1 MKIFTFDEACR
12 PAIDSVMAS
21 LRAQPQWQAELCCG
35 KTLGVLLHEG
45 GFLAAFSGTLGGK
58 TRQEGFVP
66 PVFDLM
72 QPGSWFLK
80 EEAAI
85 SAINAR
91 LDALGH
97 PASEA
102 TEEECLLRCERKRRS
117 RALQDWL
124 FRQYRFLNALGEER
138 ALPDLVPLNQCQ
150 SGMGDC
156 CAPKLLQEAYRRGL
170 TPLAV
175 AEWDAATG
183 VFTPP
188 CAGRC
193 RPILQFMLRGLDVE
207 PDPRLAES
215 ERLVPLLHTVWEN
228 ECMLVVD
235 KPSGML
241 SVPGKEFLPSVESVT
256 GHTAVHRLD
265 RDTSGLLLLAKTP
278 EDLSRLRRLFESRR
292 VEKRYVALLE
302 REMPVGAE
310 YEIALPLCP
319 DIGNRPR
326 QMVSERYGKKALTHC
341 RVMSNV
347 DGHALV
353 HLTPR
358 TGRTHQLRVHCAH
371 PEGLDN
377 PILGDPL
384 YGSTAGKMP
393 ASRLMLHASFLA
405 IDGREFFSPSHWKL
419 KYRLS
424 CVCAEL

>member
-12 PAIDSVMAS
+12 PAMAS
-21 LRAQPQWQAELCCG
+21 VTARLRERPQWQAELRCG
-35 KTLGVLLHEG
+35 KTLGVLLYEG
-45 GFLAAFSGTLGGK
+45 GFLAAFSGTLGGQ

-72 QPGSWFLK
+72 QPGSWFLE

-91 LDALGH
+91 LDVLGH

-102 TEEECLLRCERKRRS
+102 TEEECRLRCERKQRS

-124 FRQYRFLNALGEER
+124 FHQYRFLNARGEER
-138 ALPDLVPLNQCQ
+138 ALPDLVPLNLCQ

-183 VFTPP
+183 EFSPP

-193 RPILQFMLRGLDVE
+193 RPVLQFMLQGLDDVE

-215 ERLVPLLHTVWEN
+215 VRLIPLLRTVYED

-235 KPSGML
+235 KPSGLL

-265 RDTSGLLLLAKTP
+265 RDTSGLLLLAKNP
-278 EDLSRLRRLFESRR
+278 ADLSRLRSLFEGRR
-292 VEKRYVALLE
+292 VEKHYVALLE
-302 REMPVGAE
+302 REMPVGTE
-310 YEIALPLCP
+310 CDIALPLCL
-319 DIGNRPR
+319 DIFHRPR
-326 QMVSERYGKKALTHC
+326 QTVSERYGKKALTHC
-341 RVMSNV
+341 RVVGNV
-347 DGHALV
+347 NGHASV
-353 HLTPR
+353 QLTPH

-384 YGSTAGKMP
+384 YGSSSGA
-393 ASRLMLHASFLA
+393 ASSPRLMLHACVLN
-405 IDGREFFSPSHWKL
+405 IDGRRFFSPCLW
-419 KYRLS
+419 
-424 CVCAEL
+424 A

>member
-12 PAIDSVMAS
+12 PAMAS
-21 LRAQPQWQAELCCG
+21 VTARLRERPQWHAELRCG
-35 KTLGVLLHEG
+35 KTLGVLLYEG
-45 GFLAAFSGTLGGK
+45 GFLAAFSGTLGGQ

-72 QPGSWFLK
+72 QPGSWFLE

-91 LDALGH
+91 LDVLGH

-102 TEEECLLRCERKRRS
+102 TEEECRLRCERKQRS

-124 FRQYRFLNALGEER
+124 FRQYRFLNARGEER
-138 ALPDLVPLNQCQ
+138 SLPDLVPLNLCQ

-183 VFTPP
+183 EFSPP

-193 RPILQFMLRGLDVE
+193 RPVLQFMLQGLDDVE

-215 ERLVPLLHTVWEN
+215 VRLIPLLRTVYED

-235 KPSGML
+235 KPSGLL

-265 RDTSGLLLLAKTP
+265 RDTSGLLLLAKNP
-278 EDLSRLRRLFESRR
+278 ADLSRLRSLFEGRR
-292 VEKRYVALLE
+292 VEKHYVALLE
-302 REMPVGAE
+302 REMPVGTE
-310 YEIALPLCP
+310 CDIALPLCL
-319 DIGNRPR
+319 DIFHRPR
-326 QMVSERYGKKALTHC
+326 QTVSERYGKKALTHC
-341 RVMSNV
+341 RVVGNV
-347 DGHALV
+347 NGHASV
-353 HLTPR
+353 QLTPH

-384 YGSTAGKMP
+384 YGSSSGA
-393 ASRLMLHASFLA
+393 ASSPRLMLHACVLN
-405 IDGREFFSPSHWKL
+405 IDGRRFFSPCLW
-419 KYRLS
+419 
-424 CVCAEL
+424 A

>member
-12 PAIDSVMAS
+12 PAMSSVMMR
-21 LRAQPQWQAELCCG
+21 LREQPQWQSELRGG
-35 KTLGVLLHEG
+35 KTLGVLLYEG
-45 GFLAAFSGTLGGK
+45 GFLAAFSGTLGGQ

-72 QPGSWFLK
+72 QPGSWFLE

-97 PASEA
+97 PASAA
-102 TEEECLLRCERKRRS
+102 TEEECRLRFERKQRS

-138 ALPDLVPLNQCQ
+138 ALPDLVPLGQCQ

-170 TPLAV
+170 KPLAV

-183 VFTPP
+183 EFTPP

-193 RPILQFMLRGLDVE
+193 RPILRFMLRGLDVE

-215 ERLVPLLHTVWEN
+215 ERLLPLLRTVWEDN
-228 ECMLVVD
+228 RVMVVD
-235 KPSGML
+235 KPSGLL

-256 GHTAVHRLD
+256 GYTAVHRLD
-265 RDTSGLLLLAKTP
+265 RDTSGLLLLAKNP
-278 EDLSRLRRLFESRR
+278 AELSRLRRLFESRQ
-292 VEKRYVALLE
+292 VEKHYVALLE
-302 REMPVGAE
+302 HAMPVGAE

-319 DIGNRPR
+319 DIFRRPR
-326 QMVSERYGKKALTHC
+326 QTVSERYGKKALTHC
-341 RVMSNV
+341 RVTANV

-353 HLTPR
+353 HLTPH

-371 PEGLDN
+371 SGGLDN

-384 YGSTAGKMP
+384 YGTPGCDTSAT
-393 ASRLMLHASFLA
+393 RLMLHASVLV
-405 IDGREFFSPSHWKL
+405 IDGREFFSPCPWT
-419 KYRLS
+419 
-424 CVCAEL
+424 

>member
-12 PAIDSVMAS
+12 PAMESVMRR
-21 LRAQPQWQAELCCG
+21 LRQQPQWQSELRSG
-35 KTLGVLLHEG
+35 KTLGVLLYEG
-45 GFLAAFSGTLGGK
+45 GFLAAFSGTLGGR

-72 QPGSWFLK
+72 QPGSYFLE

-85 SAINAR
+85 SAINDR

-102 TEEECLLRCERKRRS
+102 TEEECRLRHERKQRS

-124 FRQYRFLNALGEER
+124 FRQYRFLNARGEER
-138 ALPDLVPLNQCQ
+138 ALTELVPLSQCQ

-156 CAPKLLQEAYRRGL
+156 CAPKLLQEAYRCGL
-170 TPLAV
+170 IPLAV

-183 VFTPP
+183 EFTPP

-193 RPILQFMLRGLDVE
+193 RPILQFMLQGLDVE
-207 PDPRLAES
+207 PDPRLSES
-215 ERLVPLLHTVWEN
+215 ERLVPLLRTVYEDD
-228 ECMLVVD
+228 LIAVVD
-235 KPSGML
+235 KPSGLL

-256 GHTAVHRLD
+256 GWKAVHRLD

-278 EDLSRLRRLFESRR
+278 AELSRLRRLFESRQ

-302 REMPVGAE
+302 HEMPPGEE
-310 YEIALPLCP
+310 YDIALPLCP
-319 DIGNRPR
+319 DIFHRPL
-326 QMVSERYGKKALTHC
+326 QTVSERYGRKALTHC
-341 RVMSNV
+341 RVEANV

-358 TGRTHQLRVHCAH
+358 TGRTHQLRVHCAR
-371 PEGLDN
+371 PEGLNN

-384 YGSTAGKMP
+384 YGNSLSGVSSP
-393 ASRLMLHASFLA
+393 RLMLHASSLA
-405 IDGREFFSPSHWKL
+405 IDGHQFFSPCPW
-419 KYRLS
+419 
-424 CVCAEL
+424 A

>member
-12 PAIDSVMAS
+12 PAMAS
-21 LRAQPQWQAELCCG
+21 VTARLRERPQWQAELRCG
-35 KTLGVLLHEG
+35 KTLGVLLYEG
-45 GFLAAFSGTLGGK
+45 GFLAAFSGTLGGQ

-72 QPGSWFLK
+72 QPGSWFLE

-91 LDALGH
+91 LDVLGH

-102 TEEECLLRCERKRRS
+102 TEEECRLRCERKQRS

-124 FRQYRFLNALGEER
+124 FRQYRFLNARGEER
-138 ALPDLVPLNQCQ
+138 ALPDLVPLNLCQ

-183 VFTPP
+183 EFSPP

-193 RPILQFMLRGLDVE
+193 RPVLQFMLQGLDDVE
-207 PDPRLAES
+207 PDPRLTES
-215 ERLVPLLHTVWEN
+215 VRLIPLLRTVYED

-235 KPSGML
+235 KPSGLL

-265 RDTSGLLLLAKTP
+265 RDTSGLLLLAKNP
-278 EDLSRLRRLFESRR
+278 ADLSRLRSLFEGRR
-292 VEKRYVALLE
+292 VKKHYVALLE
-302 REMPVGAE
+302 REMPVGTE
-310 YEIALPLCP
+310 CDIALPLCL
-319 DIGNRPR
+319 DIFHRPR
-326 QMVSERYGKKALTHC
+326 QTVSERYGKKALTHC
-341 RVMSNV
+341 RVVGNV
-347 DGHALV
+347 NGHASV
-353 HLTPR
+353 QLTPH

-384 YGSTAGKMP
+384 YGSSSGA
-393 ASRLMLHASFLA
+393 ASSPRLMLHACVLN
-405 IDGREFFSPSHWKL
+405 IDGRRFFSPCLW
-419 KYRLS
+419 
-424 CVCAEL
+424 A

>member
-12 PAIDSVMAS
+12 PAMDSVMAS
-21 LRAQPQWQAELCCG
+21 LRAQPQWQAELRCG
-35 KTLGVLLHEG
+35 KTLGVLIYEG
-45 GFLAAFSGTLGGK
+45 GFLAAFSGTLGGQ

-66 PVFDLM
+66 PVFDPM

-80 EEAAI
+80 EEAVI

-91 LDALGH
+91 IEFLGH
-97 PASEA
+97 PASAA
-102 TEEECLLRCERKRRS
+102 TEEECRLRCERKRRS

-124 FRQYRFLNALGEER
+124 FRQYRFLNALGEECV
-138 ALPDLVPLNQCQ
+138 LPDLVPLNQCQ

-183 VFTPP
+183 VFMPP
-188 CAGRC
+188 CTGRC

-215 ERLVPLLHTVWEN
+215 ERLVPLLRTVWED
-228 ECMLVVD
+228 ERILVVD
-235 KPSGML
+235 KPPGLL

-256 GHTAVHRLD
+256 GYTAVHRLD
-265 RDTSGLLLLAKTP
+265 RDTSGLLLLAKNP
-278 EDLSRLRRLFESRR
+278 AELIRLRSLFESRQ

-302 REMPVGAE
+302 HEMPVGME
-310 YEIALPLCP
+310 CDIALPLCP
-319 DIGNRPR
+319 DIFCRPR
-326 QMVSERYGKKALTHC
+326 QTVSERFGKKALTHC
-341 RVMSNV
+341 RVVANV

-353 HLTPR
+353 YLTPY
-358 TGRTHQLRVHCAH
+358 TGRTHQLRVHCSH
-371 PEGLDN
+371 PKGLDN

-384 YGSTAGKMP
+384 YGTSGDMSS
-393 ASRLMLHASFLA
+393 SRLMLHASVLA
-405 IDGREFFSPSHWKL
+405 IDGHRFFSPSPWT
-419 KYRLS
+419 
-424 CVCAEL
+424 

>member
-12 PAIDSVMAS
+12 PAMAS
-21 LRAQPQWQAELCCG
+21 VTARLREQPQWQAELRGG
-35 KTLGVLLHEG
+35 KTLGVLLYEG
-45 GFLAAFSGTLGGK
+45 GFLAAFSGTLGGQ

-72 QPGSWFLK
+72 QPGSWFLE

-85 SAINAR
+85 SAMNAR

-102 TEEECLLRCERKRRS
+102 TEEECRLRCERKQRS
-117 RALQDWL
+117 RALQEWL
-124 FRQYRFLNALGEER
+124 FRQYRFLNARGEER
-138 ALPDLVPLNQCQ
+138 ALLELVPLHLCQ

-156 CAPKLLQEAYRRGL
+156 CAPKLLQEAYRRGI

-183 VFTPP
+183 EFTPP
-188 CAGRC
+188 CTGRC

-207 PDPRLAES
+207 PDFRLAES
-215 ERLVPLLHTVWEN
+215 ERLASRLRTIWED
-228 ECMLVVD
+228 ERMLVVD
-235 KPSGML
+235 KPSGLL

-256 GHTAVHRLD
+256 GCTAVHRLD
-265 RDTSGLLLLAKTP
+265 RDTSGLLLLAKNP
-278 EDLSRLRRLFESRR
+278 AELSRLRRLFESRQ

-302 REMPVGAE
+302 REMAVGAE
-310 YEIALPLCP
+310 YDIALPLCP
-319 DIGNRPR
+319 DIFRRPL
-326 QMVSERYGKKALTHC
+326 QTVSERYGKKALTHC
-341 RVMSNV
+341 RVKANI

-353 HLTPR
+353 FLTPY

-384 YGSTAGKMP
+384 YGTPGGDA
-393 ASRLMLHASFLA
+393 AAARLMLHASELV
-405 IDGREFFSPSHWKL
+405 IDGREFLSP
-419 KYRLS
+419 
-424 CVCAEL
+424 CAWG

>member
-12 PAIDSVMAS
+12 PVMGAVTRR
-21 LRAQPQWQAELCCG
+21 LKERPEWQAELRSG
-35 KTLGVLLHEG
+35 KTLGVLLYEG
-45 GFLAAFSGTLGGK
+45 GFLAAFSGTLGGQ

-72 QPGSWFLK
+72 QPGSYFLE

-91 LDALGH
+91 LDFLGH

-102 TEEECLLRCERKRRS
+102 TEEECRLRHERKQRS

-124 FRQYRFLNALGEER
+124 FRQYRFRNARGEER
-138 ALPDLVPLNQCQ
+138 ALPELVPLSQCQ

-183 VFTPP
+183 EFTPP

-193 RPILQFMLRGLDVE
+193 RPILQFMLQGLEVE
-207 PDPRLAES
+207 PDPRLLES
-215 ERLVPLLHTVWEN
+215 ERLVPLLRTVYEDTL
-228 ECMLVVD
+228 MAVVD
-235 KPSGML
+235 KPSGLL

-256 GHTAVHRLD
+256 GWTAVHRLD
-265 RDTSGLLLLAKTP
+265 RDTSGLLLLAKNP
-278 EDLSRLRRLFESRR
+278 AELSRLRRLFESRQ

-302 REMPVGAE
+302 REMPLGAE
-310 YEIALPLCP
+310 YDIALPLCP
-319 DIGNRPR
+319 DIFHRPR
-326 QMVSERYGKKALTHC
+326 QTVSERYGKKALTHC
-341 RVMSNV
+341 RVEANI

-353 HLTPR
+353 HLIPH

-371 PEGLDN
+371 LDGLNN

-384 YGSTAGKMP
+384 YGTSFFE
-393 ASRLMLHASFLA
+393 SSSLRLMLHASYLA
-405 IDGREFFSPSHWKL
+405 IDGHEFFSPCPW
-419 KYRLS
+419 
-424 CVCAEL
+424 A

>member
-21 LRAQPQWQAELCCG
+21 LRAQPQWQAELRGG
-35 KTLGVLLHEG
+35 KTLGVLLYEG
-45 GFLAAFSGTLGGK
+45 GFLAAFSGTLGGQ

-97 PASEA
+97 SASEA
-102 TEEECLLRCERKRRS
+102 TEEECRLRCERKRRS
-117 RALQDWL
+117 RALQEWL

-215 ERLVPLLHTVWEN
+215 ERLVPLLRTVWED
-228 ECMLVVD
+228 ERMLVVD
-235 KPSGML
+235 KPSGLL

-256 GHTAVHRLD
+256 GCTAVHRLD
-265 RDTSGLLLLAKTP
+265 RDTSGLLLLAKNP
-278 EDLSRLRRLFESRR
+278 QELGRMRRFFESRQ
-292 VEKRYVALLE
+292 VEKRYMALLE
-302 REMPVGAE
+302 HEMPVGME
-310 YEIALPLCP
+310 CDIALPLCP
-319 DIGNRPR
+319 DIFCRPR
-326 QMVSERYGKKALTHC
+326 QTVSERYGKKALTHC
-341 RVMSNV
+341 RVVSNV
-347 DGHALV
+347 KGHALV
-353 HLTPR
+353 HLTPH

-371 PEGLDN
+371 PEGLGN
-377 PILGDPL
+377 SILGDPL
-384 YGSTAGKMP
+384 YGTPGVDTSS
-393 ASRLMLHASFLA
+393 SRLMLHASFLA
-405 IDGREFFSPSHWKL
+405 IDGREFFSPCPWD
-419 KYRLS
+419 
-424 CVCAEL
+424 

>member
-12 PAIDSVMAS
+12 PAMAS
-21 LRAQPQWQAELCCG
+21 VTARLRERPQWQAELRCG
-35 KTLGVLLHEG
+35 KTLGVLLYEG
-45 GFLAAFSGTLGGK
+45 GFLAAFSGTLGGQ

-72 QPGSWFLK
+72 QPGSWFLE

-91 LDALGH
+91 LDVLGH

-102 TEEECLLRCERKRRS
+102 TEEECRLRCERKQRS

-124 FRQYRFLNALGEER
+124 FRQYRFLNARGEER
-138 ALPDLVPLNQCQ
+138 ALPDLVPLNLCQ

-183 VFTPP
+183 EFSPP

-193 RPILQFMLRGLDVE
+193 RPVLQFMLQGLDDVE
-207 PDPRLAES
+207 SDPRLAES
-215 ERLVPLLHTVWEN
+215 VRLIPLLRTVYED

-235 KPSGML
+235 KPSGLL

-256 GHTAVHRLD
+256 GYTAVHRLD
-265 RDTSGLLLLAKTP
+265 RDTSGLLLLAKNP
-278 EDLSRLRRLFESRR
+278 ADLSRLRSLFEGRR
-292 VEKRYVALLE
+292 VEKHYVALLE
-302 REMPVGAE
+302 REMPVGTE
-310 YEIALPLCP
+310 CDIALPLCL
-319 DIGNRPR
+319 DIFHRPR
-326 QMVSERYGKKALTHC
+326 QTVSERYGKKALTHC
-341 RVMSNV
+341 RVVGNV
-347 DGHALV
+347 NGHASV
-353 HLTPR
+353 QLTPH

-384 YGSTAGKMP
+384 YGSSSGA
-393 ASRLMLHASFLA
+393 ASSPRLMLHACVLN
-405 IDGREFFSPSHWKL
+405 IDGRRFFSPCLW
-419 KYRLS
+419 
-424 CVCAEL
+424 A

>member
-12 PAIDSVMAS
+12 PAMAS
-21 LRAQPQWQAELCCG
+21 VTARLRERPQWQAELRCG
-35 KTLGVLLHEG
+35 KTLGVLLYEG
-45 GFLAAFSGTLGGK
+45 GFLAAFSGTLGGQ

-72 QPGSWFLK
+72 QPGSWFLE

-91 LDALGH
+91 LDVLGH

-102 TEEECLLRCERKRRS
+102 TEEECRLRCERKQRS

-124 FRQYRFLNALGEER
+124 FRQYRFLNARGEER
-138 ALPDLVPLNQCQ
+138 ALPDLVPLNLCQ

-183 VFTPP
+183 EFSPP

-193 RPILQFMLRGLDVE
+193 RPVLQFMLQGLDDVE

-215 ERLVPLLHTVWEN
+215 VRLIPLLRTVYED

-235 KPSGML
+235 KPSGLL

-256 GHTAVHRLD
+256 GYTAVHRLD
-265 RDTSGLLLLAKTP
+265 RDTSGLLLLAKNP
-278 EDLSRLRRLFESRR
+278 ADLSRLRSLFEGRR
-292 VEKRYVALLE
+292 VEKHYVALLE
-302 REMPVGAE
+302 REMPVGTE
-310 YEIALPLCP
+310 CDIALPLCL
-319 DIGNRPR
+319 DIFHRPR
-326 QMVSERYGKKALTHC
+326 QTVSERYGKKALTHC
-341 RVMSNV
+341 RVVGNV
-347 DGHALV
+347 NGHASV
-353 HLTPR
+353 QLTPH

-384 YGSTAGKMP
+384 YGSSSGA
-393 ASRLMLHASFLA
+393 ASSPRLMLHACVLN
-405 IDGREFFSPSHWKL
+405 IDGRRFFSPCLW
-419 KYRLS
+419 
-424 CVCAEL
+424 A

>member
-12 PAIDSVMAS
+12 PAMAS
-21 LRAQPQWQAELCCG
+21 LTARLRERPQWQAELRCG
-35 KTLGVLLHEG
+35 KTLGVLLYEG
-45 GFLAAFSGTLGGK
+45 GFLAAFSGTLGGQ

-72 QPGSWFLK
+72 QPGSWFLE

-91 LDALGH
+91 LDVLGH

-102 TEEECLLRCERKRRS
+102 TEEECRLRCERKQRS

-124 FRQYRFLNALGEER
+124 FRQYRFLNARGEER
-138 ALPDLVPLNQCQ
+138 ALPDLVPLNLCQ

-183 VFTPP
+183 EFSPP

-193 RPILQFMLRGLDVE
+193 RPVLQFMLQGLDDVE

-215 ERLVPLLHTVWEN
+215 VRLIPLLRTVYED
-228 ECMLVVD
+228 ECVLVVD
-235 KPSGML
+235 KPSGLL

-265 RDTSGLLLLAKTP
+265 RDTSGLLLLAKNP
-278 EDLSRLRRLFESRR
+278 ADLSRLRSLFEGRR
-292 VEKRYVALLE
+292 VEKHYVALLE
-302 REMPVGAE
+302 REMPVGTE
-310 YEIALPLCP
+310 CDIALPLCL
-319 DIGNRPR
+319 DIFHRPR
-326 QMVSERYGKKALTHC
+326 QTVSERYGKKALTHC
-341 RVMSNV
+341 RVVGNV
-347 DGHALV
+347 NGHASV
-353 HLTPR
+353 QLTPH

-384 YGSTAGKMP
+384 YGSSSGA
-393 ASRLMLHASFLA
+393 ASSPRLMLHACVLN
-405 IDGREFFSPSHWKL
+405 IDGRRFFSPCLW
-419 KYRLS
+419 
-424 CVCAEL
+424 A

>member
-12 PAIDSVMAS
+12 PAMDSVMRR
-21 LRAQPQWQAELCCG
+21 LRQQPQWQSELRGG
-35 KTLGVLLHEG
+35 KMLGVLLYEG

-72 QPGSWFLK
+72 QPGSWFLE

-102 TEEECLLRCERKRRS
+102 TEEECRLRCERKRRS

-138 ALPDLVPLNQCQ
+138 ALSDLVPLNQCQ

-183 VFTPP
+183 EFTPP

-215 ERLVPLLHTVWEN
+215 ERLVPLLRTVWED
-228 ECMLVVD
+228 ERILVAD
-235 KPSGML
+235 KPSGLL
-241 SVPGKEFLPSVESVT
+241 SVPGREFFPSVESVT
-256 GHTAVHRLD
+256 GYTAVHRLD
-265 RDTSGLLLLAKTP
+265 RDTSGLLLLAKSP
-278 EDLSRLRRLFESRR
+278 AELSRLRHLFESRE
-292 VEKRYVALLE
+292 VGKRYVALLE
-302 REMPVGAE
+302 HEMPVGAD
-310 YEIALPLCP
+310 YDIALPLCP
-319 DIGNRPR
+319 DVFHRPR
-326 QMVSERYGKKALTHC
+326 QMVSEQYGKKARTHC
-341 RVMSNV
+341 RVMSNIG
-347 DGHALV
+347 GHALV
-353 HLTPR
+353 YLTPY

-371 PEGLDN
+371 PAGLNN

-384 YGSTAGKMP
+384 YGTPCNG
-393 ASRLMLHASFLA
+393 ASSARLMLHASELA
-405 IDGREFFSPSHWKL
+405 IDGHEFFSPCPWDRGGEK
-419 KYRLS
+419 S
-424 CVCAEL
+424 CTEKK

>member
-12 PAIDSVMAS
+12 PAMAS
-21 LRAQPQWQAELCCG
+21 VTARLREQPQWQAELRGG
-35 KTLGVLLHEG
+35 KTLGVLLYEG
-45 GFLAAFSGTLGGK
+45 GFLAAFSGTLGGQ

-72 QPGSWFLK
+72 QPGSWFLE

-85 SAINAR
+85 SAMNAR

-102 TEEECLLRCERKRRS
+102 TEEECRLRCERKQRS
-117 RALQDWL
+117 RALQEWL
-124 FRQYRFLNALGEER
+124 FRQYRFLNARGEER
-138 ALPDLVPLNQCQ
+138 ALPELVPLHLCQ

-156 CAPKLLQEAYRRGL
+156 CAPKLLQEVYRRGI

-183 VFTPP
+183 EFTPP

-193 RPILQFMLRGLDVE
+193 RPVLQFMLQGLDVE

-215 ERLVPLLHTVWEN
+215 ERLASRLRTIWED
-228 ECMLVVD
+228 ERMLVVD
-235 KPSGML
+235 KPSGLL

-256 GHTAVHRLD
+256 GYTAVHRLD
-265 RDTSGLLLLAKTP
+265 RDTSGLLLLAKNP
-278 EDLSRLRRLFESRR
+278 ADLSRLRSLFESRQ
-292 VEKRYVALLE
+292 VEKHYVALLE
-302 REMPVGAE
+302 REMPVGTE
-310 YEIALPLCP
+310 CDIALPLCP
-319 DIGNRPR
+319 DIFHRPR
-326 QMVSERYGKKALTHC
+326 QTVSERYGKKALTLC
-341 RVMSNV
+341 RVVDNV
-347 DGHALV
+347 NGHASVL
-353 HLTPR
+353 LTPH

-384 YGSTAGKMP
+384 YGSSSGA
-393 ASRLMLHASFLA
+393 ASSPRLMLHASVLV
-405 IDGREFFSPSHWKL
+405 IDGRKFFSPSPW
-419 KYRLS
+419 
-424 CVCAEL
+424 A

>member
-12 PAIDSVMAS
+12 PAMAS
-21 LRAQPQWQAELCCG
+21 VTARLRERPQWQAELRCG
-35 KTLGVLLHEG
+35 KTLGVLLYEG
-45 GFLAAFSGTLGGK
+45 GFLAAFSGTLGGQ

-72 QPGSWFLK
+72 QPGSWFLE

-91 LDALGH
+91 LDVLGH

-102 TEEECLLRCERKRRS
+102 TEEECRLRCERKQRS

-124 FRQYRFLNALGEER
+124 FHQYRFLNARGEER
-138 ALPDLVPLNQCQ
+138 ALPDLVPLNLCQ

-183 VFTPP
+183 EFSPP

-193 RPILQFMLRGLDVE
+193 RPVLQFMLQGLDDVE
-207 PDPRLAES
+207 SDPRLAES
-215 ERLVPLLHTVWEN
+215 VRLIPLLRTVYED

-235 KPSGML
+235 KPSGLL

-256 GHTAVHRLD
+256 GYTAVHRLD
-265 RDTSGLLLLAKTP
+265 RDTSGLLLLAKNP
-278 EDLSRLRRLFESRR
+278 ADLSRLRSLFEGRR
-292 VEKRYVALLE
+292 VEKHYVALLE
-302 REMPVGAE
+302 REMPVGTE
-310 YEIALPLCP
+310 CDIALPLCL
-319 DIGNRPR
+319 DIFHRPR
-326 QMVSERYGKKALTHC
+326 QTVSERYGKKALTHC
-341 RVMSNV
+341 RVVGNV
-347 DGHALV
+347 NGHASV
-353 HLTPR
+353 QLTPH

-384 YGSTAGKMP
+384 YGSSSGA
-393 ASRLMLHASFLA
+393 ASSPRLMLHACVLN
-405 IDGREFFSPSHWKL
+405 IDGRRFFSPCLW
-419 KYRLS
+419 
-424 CVCAEL
+424 A

>member
-12 PAIDSVMAS
+12 PAMAS
-21 LRAQPQWQAELCCG
+21 VTARLRERPQWQAELRCG
-35 KTLGVLLHEG
+35 KTLGVLLYEG
-45 GFLAAFSGTLGGK
+45 GFLAAFSGTLGGQ

-72 QPGSWFLK
+72 QPGSWFLE

-91 LDALGH
+91 LDVLGH

-102 TEEECLLRCERKRRS
+102 TEEECRLRCERKQRS

-124 FRQYRFLNALGEER
+124 FRQYRFLNARGEER
-138 ALPDLVPLNQCQ
+138 ALPDLVPLNLCQ

-183 VFTPP
+183 EFSPP

-193 RPILQFMLRGLDVE
+193 RPVLQFMLQGLDDVE

-215 ERLVPLLHTVWEN
+215 VRLIPLLRTVYED

-235 KPSGML
+235 KPSGLL

-265 RDTSGLLLLAKTP
+265 RDTSGLLLLAKNP
-278 EDLSRLRRLFESRR
+278 ADLSRLRSLFEGRR
-292 VEKRYVALLE
+292 VEKHYVALLE
-302 REMPVGAE
+302 REMPVGTE
-310 YEIALPLCP
+310 CDIALPLCL
-319 DIGNRPR
+319 DIFHRPR
-326 QMVSERYGKKALTHC
+326 QTVSERYGKKALTHC
-341 RVMSNV
+341 RVVGNV
-347 DGHALV
+347 NGHASV
-353 HLTPR
+353 QLTPH

-384 YGSTAGKMP
+384 YGSSSGA
-393 ASRLMLHASFLA
+393 ASSPRLMLHACVLN
-405 IDGREFFSPSHWKL
+405 IDGRRFFSPCLW
-419 KYRLS
+419 
-424 CVCAEL
+424 A

>member
-12 PAIDSVMAS
+12 PAMAS
-21 LRAQPQWQAELCCG
+21 VTARLRERPQLQAELRCG
-35 KTLGVLLHEG
+35 KTLGVLLYEG
-45 GFLAAFSGTLGGK
+45 GFLAAFSGTLGGQ

-72 QPGSWFLK
+72 QPGSWFLE

-91 LDALGH
+91 LDVLGH

-102 TEEECLLRCERKRRS
+102 TEEECRLRCERKQRS

-124 FRQYRFLNALGEER
+124 FRQYRFLNARGEER
-138 ALPDLVPLNQCQ
+138 ALPDLVPLNLCQ

-183 VFTPP
+183 EFSPP

-193 RPILQFMLRGLDVE
+193 RPVLQFMLQGLDDVE
-207 PDPRLAES
+207 PDPRLTES
-215 ERLVPLLHTVWEN
+215 VRLIPLLRTVYED

-235 KPSGML
+235 KPSGLL

-265 RDTSGLLLLAKTP
+265 RDTSGLLLLAKNP
-278 EDLSRLRRLFESRR
+278 ADLSRLRSLFEGRR
-292 VEKRYVALLE
+292 VKKHYVALLE
-302 REMPVGAE
+302 REMPVGTE
-310 YEIALPLCP
+310 CDIALPLCL
-319 DIGNRPR
+319 DIFHRPR
-326 QMVSERYGKKALTHC
+326 QTVSERYGKKALTHC
-341 RVMSNV
+341 RVVGNV
-347 DGHALV
+347 NGHASV
-353 HLTPR
+353 QLTPH

-384 YGSTAGKMP
+384 YGSSSGA
-393 ASRLMLHASFLA
+393 ASSPRLMLHACVLN
-405 IDGREFFSPSHWKL
+405 IDGRRFFSPCLW
-419 KYRLS
+419 
-424 CVCAEL
+424 A